1 MMTETVQMNFQIL
14 IRLSSFALIGVLA
27 FTVSGSAQM
36 TERERVLSQM
46 TEAQKLQ
53 IGIGTPTVGALLHA
67 EHQIIGVAQDQI
79 FLAYRRGGLQSAT
92 WVCTAQKPFRELVF
106 DAGIEKI
113 GSQCKA
119 IR

>member
-1 MMTETVQMNFQIL
+1 MKFQTVV
-14 IRLSSFALIGVLA
+14 RVSGFALFSILA
-27 FTVSGSAQM
+27 LTVSGSAQM
-36 TERERVLSQM
+36 TERERVLSRM

-53 IGIGTPTVGALLHA
+53 IGIGTSTIGALLHA

-79 FLAYRRGGLQSAT
+79 FLAYRRGGFQSAT

-113 GSQCKA
+113 DSQCKA